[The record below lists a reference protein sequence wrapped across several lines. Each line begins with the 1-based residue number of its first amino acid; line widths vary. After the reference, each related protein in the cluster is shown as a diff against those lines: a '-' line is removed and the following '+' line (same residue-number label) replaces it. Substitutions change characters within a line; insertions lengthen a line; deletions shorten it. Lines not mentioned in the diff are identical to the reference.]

1 MTIVLRDVVLPLAH
15 FDLEATVEMTAPA
28 TALYGPSGSGKTSLI
43 ETIAGLRRPTRGT
56 VIVHGRTVFDRAAR
70 VDVPARERRIGYVPQ
85 DDALFPHM
93 PVRHNIM
100 YGSRR
105 TGTPQHADFAHVAG
119 VLEIGHLLDR
129 GVRDL
134 SGGERKRVALARAL
148 LSNPEVLLLDEP
160 LAGLDPDLRNR
171 VLGYLVRVHRD
182 FPIPLVYVTHSRD
195 EAAVVCD
202 EMVMMEKGRV
212 VGTEKSRE
220 ETGR

>member
-1 MTIVLRDVVLPLAH
+1 MTIALRDVALPLAH
-15 FDLEATVEMTAPA
+15 FELQVSVEMTSSA

-43 ETIAGLRRPTRGT
+43 ETIAGLRKPARGT
-56 VIVHGRTVFDRAAR
+56 VVVHGKTVFDGEAGI
-70 VDVPARERRIGYVPQ
+70 DVPARERRIGYVPQ

-93 PVRHNIM
+93 PVRRNIQ
-100 YGSRR
+100 YGSRHEK
-105 TGTPQHADFAHVAG
+105 GHHPGFVHVVS

-160 LAGLDPDLRNR
+160 LAGVDFELRNR
-171 VLGYLVRVHRD
+171 VLDYLLRVHRD
-182 FPIPLVYVTHSRD
+182 FPIPLVYVTHSRE

-202 EMVMMEKGRV
+202 EIVKMERGRV
-212 VGTEKSRE
+212 VGKE
-220 ETGR
+220 ELKIEN